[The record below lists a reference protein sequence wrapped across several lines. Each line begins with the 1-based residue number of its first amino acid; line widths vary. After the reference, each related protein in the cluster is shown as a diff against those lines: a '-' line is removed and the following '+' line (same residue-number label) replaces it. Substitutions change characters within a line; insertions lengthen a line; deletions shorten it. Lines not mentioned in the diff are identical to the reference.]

1 MLRRLAARRALR
13 RRRPGYHSAFGGLWT
28 DRLDAAELL
37 AARRAA
43 GQVDDVQAAR
53 LEAWMRDGFVV
64 LEGAVPPEACAAVTA
79 EVERAW
85 RELDPR
91 LLVELGGSYHDLAPE
106 LRARHF
112 KLLDLYFWSAEVRRA
127 ALAPPV
133 LDFLRLVFEREVLLF
148 QSLSFEI
155 GSGDPVHQ
163 DTANVVTES
172 PLEFCA
178 AWIALEDVRPGSGEL
193 CYYPGSHRL
202 AEATFGPGV
211 RNWNRRRDGK
221 ARRQEVLDGLH
232 TRARARGLE
241 LQHFLPRRGD
251 VLIWSADLA
260 HGGAPIADPALTRRS
275 LVCHYCPADVRPYYF
290 SYRGRHRRLH
300 PDPSG
305 ARHASKHYPR

>member
-1 MLRRLAARRALR
+1 
-13 RRRPGYHSAFGGLWT
+13 
-28 DRLDAAELL
+28 
-37 AARRAA
+37 
-43 GQVDDVQAAR
+43 V
-53 LEAWMRDGFVV
+53 
-64 LEGAVPPEACAAVTA
+64 CAAVTA

-85 RELDPR
+85 RQLDPR

-112 KLLDLYFWSAEVRRA
+112 KLLDLYFWSPEVRRA
-127 ALAPPV
+127 AFAPP
-133 LDFLRLVFEREVLLF
+133 LLEFLRLVFAREPLLF

-178 AWIALEDVRPGSGEL
+178 AWIALEDIAPGSGEL

-202 AEATFGPGV
+202 PEATFGPGV

-221 ARRQEVLDGLH
+221 ASRQEVLDGLH
-232 TRARARGLE
+232 TRAAARGLE
-241 LQHFLPRRGD
+241 LQRFTPKQGD

-260 HGGAPIADPALTRRS
+260 HGGTPITDPALTRRS
-275 LVCHYCPADVRPYYF
+275 LVCHYCPLDVRPYYF
-290 SYRGRHRRLH
+290 AYRRRHRTLH
-300 PDPSG
+300 ADPSG
-305 ARHASKHYPR
+305 PPGCTGARYASKHYPR